1 MTIVVVAGL
10 SLALESLFLEPAPPD
25 MMLVRAAKGYPM
37 KDLGALM
44 KQAQAMQ
51 QQLTEAQARL
61 AETTADGASGGGMV
75 ALTLKGSGE
84 LVRVTIDEALLKPG
98 EGEIVADLIIA
109 AHAEAKKKL
118 DAAQAD
124 AMRTIA
130 GPLAGLPG
138 FPGIA

>member
-1 MTIVVVAGL
+1 
-10 SLALESLFLEPAPPD
+10 
-25 MMLVRAAKGYPM
+25 M

-61 AETTADGASGGGMV
+61 AETTADGASGGGLV

-84 LVRVTIDEALLKPG
+84 LVRVTIDNSLMKPG

>member
-1 MTIVVVAGL
+1 
-10 SLALESLFLEPAPPD
+10 
-25 MMLVRAAKGYPM
+25 M

-51 QQLTEAQARL
+51 QKLTEAQARL
-61 AETTADGASGGGMV
+61 AETTADGVSGGGLV
-75 ALTLKGSGE
+75 SVTLKGSGD
-84 LVRVTIDEALLKPG
+84 LIRVAIDESLMQPG
-98 EGEIVADLIIA
+98 DCEIVADLIIA

-118 DAAQAD
+118 DAAQAE